1 MHTPS
6 PSMLRTTLRRLGAWL
21 PSQCA
26 ICHAWPAR
34 RVCDAC
40 AARFAQPQARCTG
53 CALPLPA
60 SGHAPEGM
68 RCGTCLRTPLGLD
81 RCVAAVDYAYPWAGI
96 VGQYKFQADPAW
108 APTLARLLHSTPWA
122 EPLMDAADWVL
133 PIPLSAHRL
142 RERGFNQAAQL
153 TQHWAR
159 HFAQHPQ
166 GGPHART
173 DLLLRPQHQRTQRT
187 LGRSA
192 RLRNLHGAFT
202 VRSGADLAGLRL
214 LVVDDVI
221 TTGATL
227 RAACTALQ
235 AAGAQH
241 ISVLAVART
250 P

>member
-68 RCGTCLRTPLGLD
+68 RCGACLRTPLGLD

-142 RERGFNQAAQL
+142 RERGFNQAL
-153 TQHWAR
+153 LLAR
-159 HFAQHPQ
+159 ILAP
-166 GGPHART
+166 AKT
-173 DLLLRPQHQRTQRT
+173 DATLLLRLHDTQAQSN
-187 LGRSA
+187 LGRA
-192 RLRNLHGAFT
+192 QRLRNLQGALA
-202 VRSGADLAGLRL
+202 VDPLRAAALQGRSVL
-214 LVVDDVI
+214 LVDDVM

-227 RAACTALQ
+227 RELAKVVRK
-235 AAGAQH
+235 AGASH
-241 ISVLAVART
+241 VECWVLART
-250 P
+250 LPA

>member
-1 MHTPS
+1 
-6 PSMLRTTLRRLGAWL
+6 MLPNLAAWLSHRL
-21 PSQCA
+21 PSQCLA
-26 ICHAWPAR
+26 CHRWGPGGPLCPACMQRFAPAPERPRCSGCGQPWPASLWPEPPLR
-34 RVCDAC
+34 CGAC
-40 AARFAQPQARCTG
+40 LRQPPPWQHCHVWVDYGYPWADLIARWKLQQHPALAAHLARWLLSSPHLAQALQQADVL
-53 CALPLPA
+53 LPLP
-60 SGHAPEGM
+60 
-68 RCGTCLRTPLGLD
+68 
-81 RCVAAVDYAYPWAGI
+81 
-96 VGQYKFQADPAW
+96 
-108 APTLARLLHSTPWA
+108 
-122 EPLMDAADWVL
+122 
-133 PIPLSAHRL
+133 LSPQRL

-192 RLRNLHGAFT
+192 RLRNLQGAFT